1 MVLLVEVE
9 EGHHPLVEEVEE
21 HPQVEEEE
29 VGDLHRVEAVHQRE
43 EEEVVEVLLLVAEEE
58 VGQVQSLVQ
67 EVVEVGLEQVQEELE
82 EFQKA

>member
-1 MVLLVEVE
+1 MVE
-9 EGHHPLVEEVEE
+9 EAEE

-29 VGDLHRVEAVHQRE
+29 VGDLHRVEVEVAAVHQRE
-43 EEEVVEVLLLVAEEE
+43 EEEVVVVLLLVAEEE